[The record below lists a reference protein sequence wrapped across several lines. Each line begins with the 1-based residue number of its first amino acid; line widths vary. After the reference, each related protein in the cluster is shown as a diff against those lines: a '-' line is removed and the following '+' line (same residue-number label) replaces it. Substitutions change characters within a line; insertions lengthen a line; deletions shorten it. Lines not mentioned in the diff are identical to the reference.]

1 MYSRSLFW
9 SKGLSTAFLLFMVFR
24 PVALRAQT
32 AASGDKRDKEIELL
46 KTEIKKLEQRV
57 NSLESLNQK
66 VKTIDN
72 RVAAQKEIEQIQ
84 SDVDRT
90 QALDA
95 PEVRVSDQGF
105 RLQSGNDDY
114 RIRFGFLAQ
123 LNGRFFTSGND
134 KNISS
139 TFYINKARPIISG
152 AVAKYWE
159 FQITPDFGQGK
170 VVLQDAW
177 INAGYFTQAQF
188 QLGKYKANMDLERLQ
203 SDPALEFIQ
212 RSEIQ
217 NLVPNRDIGAQ
228 VFGTLFNKRLSYAL
242 ALMNGVPNNTASF
255 DFDNNDAKDFVGRL
269 FLTPF
274 KPSKIDWLNGLGFGL
289 AGTFGNESN
298 NTISSYKT
306 WGQSTWFSYNSGVT
320 AAGQHARL
328 GVQGYY
334 YFHQL
339 GLMAE
344 YSQDHQALNLSTKSV
359 NRTDGFTNTGYF
371 AQASYYLT
379 GENASYNTVSPIRPF
394 DPIGEGGFGAWE
406 LAFRISNVANDTRQF
421 ELGFANP
428 VVSAKSATEYAVGL
442 NWILNNNIKYM
453 VDYALTNFYEGAG
466 SATVPTNRPAESV
479 LESQLQ
485 IAF

>member
-1 MYSRSLFW
+1 MRSHPTL
-9 SKGLSTAFLLFMVFR
+9 SLCGLLITSLILLIAQ
-24 PVALRAQT
+24 PVLGRAQT
-32 AASGDKRDKEIELL
+32 AASTDKRDQEIEAL
-46 KTEIKKLEQRV
+46 KAEIKKLEQRV
-57 NSLESLNQK
+57 NALETLNDR

-72 RVAAQKEIEQIQ
+72 KVAAQTEAQQIQ
-84 SDVDRT
+84 SDMDRT
-90 QALDA
+90 KALDA

-114 RIRFGFLAQ
+114 RIRFGFLGQMNA
-123 LNGRFFTSGND
+123 RFFTSGND

-139 TFYINKARPIISG
+139 TFYVNKARPIISG

-228 VFGTLFNKRLSYAL
+228 VQGILFDKRVSYAL
-242 ALMNGVPNNTASF
+242 ALMNGVPNNTASV

-269 FLTPF
+269 FFTPF
-274 KPSKIDWLNGLGFGL
+274 KPTKIDWLNGLGFGL

-298 NTISSYKT
+298 STLSSYKT

-328 GVQGYY
+328 GFQGYY
-334 YFHQL
+334 YFRRL

-344 YSQDHQALNLSTKSV
+344 YSQDHQALNLTTKTV
-359 NRTDGFTNTGYF
+359 NRTDSFTNTGYLL
-371 AQASYYLT
+371 QASYYLT
-379 GENASYNTVSPIRPF
+379 GENASYGTVAPIRPF
-394 DPIGEGGFGAWE
+394 DLSEEGGLGAWE
-406 LAFRISNVANDTRQF
+406 LALRFSNVANDSRQF
-421 ELGFANP
+421 DLGFANP
-428 VVSAKSATEYAVGL
+428 GVSAKTATEFAVGL
-442 NWILNNNIKYM
+442 NWILNTNIKYM
-453 VDYALTNFYEGAG
+453 VDYALTEFYQGAG
-466 SATVPTNRPAESV
+466 TAIAPTNRPAESAI
-479 LESQLQ
+479 ESQLQ